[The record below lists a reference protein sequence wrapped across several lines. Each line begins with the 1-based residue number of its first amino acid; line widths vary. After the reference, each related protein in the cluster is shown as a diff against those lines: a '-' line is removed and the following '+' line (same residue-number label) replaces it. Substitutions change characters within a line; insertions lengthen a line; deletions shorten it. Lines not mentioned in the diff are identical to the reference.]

1 MSDRRN
7 VTYLYDG
14 SFEGLLCT
22 VFEIFSLHLFPSAIE
37 STQFGQQS
45 LDCDYVYV
53 ENNPEKA
60 NRVVRKIAEAAGK
73 TELKRIYRCFLSENN
88 GREMDIFNYIR
99 ACLKFGPTVYKRLTI
114 DCINTV
120 VSTARTVGGEAHLYT
135 GFVRFSE
142 LENGVCYG
150 AVEPKHDIL
159 PLLAPHF
166 IRRYVNMPFIIHDI
180 IRNRC
185 LVYNGSEYG
194 IFETEN
200 MPRLTLSDT
209 EKNYR
214 NLWKSFYDTIAI
226 AERKNEKCRMTH
238 LPKHY
243 RRCMTEFF

>member
-1 MSDRRN
+1 MNYS
-7 VTYLYDG
+7 
-14 SFEGLLCT
+14 E
-22 VFEIFSLHLFPSAIE
+22 EEAIFIMEEMILEYQDNLIE
-37 STQFGQQS
+37 KGVVI
-45 LDCDYVYV
+45 L
-53 ENNPEKA
+53 ENN
-60 NRVVRKIAEAAGK
+60 VKI
-73 TELKRIYRCFLSENN
+73 
-88 GREMDIFNYIR
+88 YI
-99 ACLKFGPTVYKRLTI
+99 
-114 DCINTV
+114 
-120 VSTARTVGGEAHLYT
+120 
-135 GFVRFSE
+135 
-142 LENGVCYG
+142 ENGVCYG